1 MGRARSLQVWS
12 RAKFQSIASNATS
25 YSWNELEHAQK
36 KERVPP
42 ALQLMDPL
50 KAADEA
56 LAAELSRSARG
67 SAFLAAVSVDHPCIV
82 LPSYGIVI
90 VASSPPIILDLA
102 GGCCRLKPPI
112 QREQLVQAHK
122 AKLGNAWWQSKWVR
136 TGSLLAL
143 ADEVTDRTVV
153 HRWLLPVFHSHSS
166 SFFHAFAECGYK
178 LMWSLR
184 LLRTHPEIR
193 VMHAS
198 KFVGE
203 LLGILGLPDR
213 GFQASGFNPA
223 FAGRL
228 SMPPSLTADYPLYA
242 GPAMRSLAGAVRAL
256 SGLRSATKPSP
267 VPSAPAVLIV
277 RRGAGARHG
286 GRAML
291 NHDELVVGLR
301 QLLPPTVTL
310 KEFPPEGMP
319 IVTAA
324 SVWSQAHVA
333 ICPHGA
339 GCTNMV
345 FMPPNSSIF
354 EIIADGQKGRVYQG
368 LAASLGHRYVKCL
381 YNITV
386 ARARSQLGFARNSP
400 YSSFVLD
407 VPWLLD
413 RIRKSGTLKKLAPPA
428 RPPLDRKAKPTRGLA
443 LPARPPLDRK
453 AKPTRGLA
461 LPARPTRKA
470 SSLGVQ
476 GTPPKHK
483 GAEEGVQVAQQA
495 VSWYDYLWYHVLI

>member
-1 MGRARSLQVWS
+1 MASGWPRTQLELTGLGRARSLQVWS

-25 YSWNELEHAQK
+25 YSWAELELAQK
-36 KERVPP
+36 KGRVPP

-50 KAADEA
+50 EAADEA

-102 GGCCRLKPPI
+102 GGCCRPSAPI

-122 AKLGNAWWQSKWVR
+122 AKLGKAWWQSLWVR

-143 ADEVTDRTVV
+143 ANEVTDRTVV
-153 HRWLLPVFHSHSS
+153 HRWLLPVFHAHSS

-193 VMHAS
+193 VMHGS

-213 GFQASGFNPA
+213 GFHASGLNPA

-291 NHDELVVGLR
+291 NHDELVLGLR
-301 QLLPPTVTL
+301 QLLPSTVTL

-319 IVTAA
+319 IVAAA

-339 GCTNMV
+339 GCTNMI
-345 FMPPNSSIF
+345 FMPTNSTIF
-354 EIIADGQKGRVYQG
+354 EIIADGQTGRVYQG
-368 LAASLGHRYVKCL
+368 LAVSLGHRYVECL
-381 YNITV
+381 YNRAV

-400 YSSFVLD
+400 YTSFVLG

-413 RIRKSGTLKKLAPPA
+413 RIRESGILKKLPPA
-428 RPPLDRKAKPTRGLA
+428 RPPLDRKAKPTRG
-443 LPARPPLDRK
+443 PV
-453 AKPTRGLA
+453 

-470 SSLGVQ
+470 SSLRVQ

-483 GAEEGVQVAQQA
+483 LVEEDAHVVQQA
-495 VSWYDYLWYHVLI
+495 VSWYDYVWYHMLI

>member
-1 MGRARSLQVWS
+1 MASTVGVFGWGPHAQLELTGFGRARSLQVWS

-25 YSWNELEHAQK
+25 YSWGELEHTQK
-36 KERVPP
+36 NGRVPA

-56 LAAELSRSARG
+56 LAVELSRSARG
-67 SAFLAAVSVDHPCIV
+67 SAFMAAMSVNHPCIV
-82 LPSYGIVI
+82 LPSYGIVL
-90 VASSPPIILDLA
+90 VASSPPIILDIA
-102 GGCCRLKPPI
+102 GGCCRPSAPI
-112 QREQLVQAHK
+112 QRDQLVQVHK
-122 AKLGNAWWQSKWVR
+122 AKLGKAWWQSPWVR

-143 ADEVTDRTVV
+143 ANEVTDHTVV
-153 HRWLLPVFHSHSS
+153 HRWLLPIFHAHSS

-193 VMHAS
+193 VMHGS
-198 KFVGE
+198 KFVRE
-203 LLGILGLPDR
+203 LLGILGLPER
-213 GFQASGFNPA
+213 GFQGSGLNPA

-242 GPAMRSLAGAVRAL
+242 GPAMRSLAGAIRAPR
-256 SGLRSATKPSP
+256 LRSATKPSP

-277 RRGAGARHG
+277 RRGAGTRHG

-291 NHDELVVGLR
+291 NHDELVLGLR

-319 IVTAA
+319 LVLAA
-324 SVWSQAHVA
+324 SVWSQARVA

-345 FMPPNSSIF
+345 FMPPNSTIF
-354 EIIADGQKGRVYQG
+354 EIIADGQLGRVYQG
-368 LAASLGHRYVKCL
+368 LAVSLGHRYVKCL

-386 ARARSQLGFARNSP
+386 ARARSQLRFARNSP
-400 YSSFVLD
+400 YTSYVLD
-407 VPWLLD
+407 VPWLLE
-413 RIRKSGTLKKLAPPA
+413 RIHKSGTLK
-428 RPPLDRKAKPTRGLA
+428 TLA
-443 LPARPPLDRK
+443 LPARPPVDRK
-453 AKPTRGLA
+453 ARPG
-461 LPARPTRKA
+461 RPTAPALGGKKRK
-470 SSLGVQ
+470 SSLQ
-476 GTPPKHK
+476 GTPPKAK
-483 GAEEGVQVAQQA
+483 EKLVEEAVQRA
-495 VSWYDYLWYHVLI
+495 VSWYDYLWYHVFI

>member
-1 MGRARSLQVWS
+1 M
-12 RAKFQSIASNATS
+12 
-25 YSWNELEHAQK
+25 
-36 KERVPP
+36 
-42 ALQLMDPL
+42 
-50 KAADEA
+50 
-56 LAAELSRSARG
+56 
-67 SAFLAAVSVDHPCIV
+67 
-82 LPSYGIVI
+82 
-90 VASSPPIILDLA
+90 
-102 GGCCRLKPPI
+102 
-112 QREQLVQAHK
+112 
-122 AKLGNAWWQSKWVR
+122 
-136 TGSLLAL
+136 
-143 ADEVTDRTVV
+143 
-153 HRWLLPVFHSHSS
+153 
-166 SFFHAFAECGYK
+166 
-178 LMWSLR
+178 
-184 LLRTHPEIR
+184 
-193 VMHAS
+193 
-198 KFVGE
+198 
-203 LLGILGLPDR
+203 
-213 GFQASGFNPA
+213 
-223 FAGRL
+223 
-228 SMPPSLTADYPLYA
+228 
-242 GPAMRSLAGAVRAL
+242 
-256 SGLRSATKPSP
+256 
-267 VPSAPAVLIV
+267 
-277 RRGAGARHG
+277 
-286 GRAML
+286 
-291 NHDELVVGLR
+291 
-301 QLLPPTVTL
+301 
-310 KEFPPEGMP
+310 
-319 IVTAA
+319 VTAA

-413 RIRKSGTLKKLAPPA
+413 RIRKSGTLKKLALPA